1 MIYNLKIF
9 TLLMI
14 SILTFSCMD
23 IDVENLNEPDASDA
37 LQSPGDVE
45 SLIAGSFKTFHN
57 ATESW
62 DGPNGL
68 SVLADELTCSWG
80 NAAMKDLSSE
90 PRQAYTNDDSYIDIW
105 HIRQPWTIYSAIS
118 SVNDG
123 LSALLSETSPV
134 VIGVN
139 GRDTQR
145 AIAMARFIQGISYCY
160 LGSFFDQA
168 YIVDE
173 NTDLEG
179 EIGLSSHQEVTA
191 KGIEFLE
198 DCITIC
204 NNNEFTVPPVGWL
217 NGLEINNDYL
227 ARVCHS
233 YIARNLACSART
245 PAERT
250 AVSAAEVIAHVDQ
263 GLLNDGEDFG
273 AYGDGFVSWFSD
285 HRFISAF
292 PPWMRADY
300 KTIGLTDTSGNYQNW
315 LSLPV
320 EDRNEFEIE
329 TADRRITGDEGPQ
342 SQGLYFNY
350 AGPSPFRPD
359 RGTYHFSFYVSTRY
373 FEYTQS
379 GSQQFVTLSYR
390 EMQLLKAEYLFY
402 SGDKAGAAAIVNET
416 RVGNGQLPLLSET
429 AGDVEFFKWLKYEKK
444 IECCVI
450 PGLAYFDRRG
460 WTGDPETGQ
469 ETDLVS
475 GSPIHFPVPSLDL
488 TLGGL
493 EIYTFGGGGE
503 GSAPRV
509 IEQFYLPDPQ

>member
-123 LSALLSETSPV
+123 LSALVSETSPV

-217 NGLEINNDYL
+217 NGLEISNDYL

-250 AVSAAEVIAHVDQ
+250 AVSATEIIAHVDQ

-273 AYGDGFVSWFSD
+273 IEGDFGAQLGSNPDVTRIIQDPALVCGLDFINHLAHAVHLPGQPHRVEPVLWVVYGAGKQDP
-285 HRFISAF
+285 AF
-292 PPWMRADY
+292 MHIQPHLGKNR
-300 KTIGLTDTSGNYQNW
+300 GRQC
-315 LSLPV
+315 
-320 EDRNEFEIE
+320 E
-329 TADRRITGDEGPQ
+329 PQ
-342 SQGLYFNY
+342 S
-350 AGPSPFRPD
+350 PD
-359 RGTYHFSFYVSTRY
+359 FCVDGGIVN
-373 FEYTQS
+373 
-379 GSQQFVTLSYR
+379 GDAAPP
-390 EMQLLKAEYLFY
+390 LL
-402 SGDKAGAAAIVNET
+402 GGAAT
-416 RVGNGQLPLLSET
+416 GSG
-429 AGDVEFFKWLKYEKK
+429 AGHRSDGAGRKKRGESEKK
-444 IECCVI
+444 E
-450 PGLAYFDRRG
+450 
-460 WTGDPETGQ
+460 E
-469 ETDLVS
+469 
-475 GSPIHFPVPSLDL
+475 
-488 TLGGL
+488 
-493 EIYTFGGGGE
+493 GE
-503 GSAPRV
+503 KEFHKPAVKRKFQKEVRSQP
-509 IEQFYLPDPQ
+509 